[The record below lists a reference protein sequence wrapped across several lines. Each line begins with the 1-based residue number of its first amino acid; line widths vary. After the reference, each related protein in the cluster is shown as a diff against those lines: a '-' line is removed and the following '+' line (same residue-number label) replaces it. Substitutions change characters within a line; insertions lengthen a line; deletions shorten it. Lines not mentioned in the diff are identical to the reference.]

1 MKKIENA
8 LLKILLT
15 KDFNEIQIIDIARIS
30 KISSKK
36 ILNIFKSKEEIMI
49 SFFNKIDN
57 DLEKKIK
64 KLNLGNNAKDNLFE
78 LCMMRL
84 DLLQPFKK
92 NLKSFY
98 LSFQKKP
105 DIFIKLYKSFFKSME
120 LVLIL
125 SKIKMEPIKKNIKI
139 LLFSSLY
146 LSVLYEWTKNE
157 NKDNE
162 KIMAILDQR
171 LALIEK
177 AII

>member
-1 MKKIENA
+1 M
-8 LLKILLT
+8 
-15 KDFNEIQIIDIARIS
+15 
-30 KISSKK
+30 
-36 ILNIFKSKEEIMI
+36 
-49 SFFNKIDN
+49 
-57 DLEKKIK
+57 
-64 KLNLGNNAKDNLFE
+64 
-78 LCMMRL
+78 
-84 DLLQPFKK
+84 
-92 NLKSFY
+92 
-98 LSFQKKP
+98 
-105 DIFIKLYKSFFKSME
+105 
-120 LVLIL
+120 IL

>member
-1 MKKIENA
+1 
-8 LLKILLT
+8 
-15 KDFNEIQIIDIARIS
+15 
-30 KISSKK
+30 
-36 ILNIFKSKEEIMI
+36 
-49 SFFNKIDN
+49 
-57 DLEKKIK
+57 
-64 KLNLGNNAKDNLFE
+64 
-78 LCMMRL
+78 
-84 DLLQPFKK
+84 
-92 NLKSFY
+92 
-98 LSFQKKP
+98 
-105 DIFIKLYKSFFKSME
+105 ME

>member
-1 MKKIENA
+1 
-8 LLKILLT
+8 
-15 KDFNEIQIIDIARIS
+15 
-30 KISSKK
+30 
-36 ILNIFKSKEEIMI
+36 
-49 SFFNKIDN
+49 
-57 DLEKKIK
+57 
-64 KLNLGNNAKDNLFE
+64 
-78 LCMMRL
+78 MRL